1 MLFSALVHFYDRTNY
16 YYHCFVSLVE
26 GSVQTDSIDVTLA
39 SKCTDASALLKTYL
53 LQHLLQHTANRHI
66 CYTFVSQHTSK
77 PPHPRSQKDT
87 WGTVKLARLH

>member
-53 LQHLLQHTANRHI
+53 LQHLLQH
-66 CYTFVSQHTSK
+66 SSK
-77 PPHPRSQKDT
+77 PPQPRSQKDT

>member
-16 YYHCFVSLVE
+16 YYHYFVSLVE

-53 LQHLLQHTANRHI
+53 LQHLLQHT
-66 CYTFVSQHTSK
+66 SK
-77 PPHPRSQKDT
+77 PPH
-87 WGTVKLARLH
+87 LLHICFTAYF